1 MLTAHAPA
9 GYILSRAALSSG
21 LLPATLSP
29 RLVMTTGVCAAIL
42 PDLDMI
48 YFYTIDARQHLH
60 HSYWTHIPMFWVGM
74 CFIVIAVLFAVRQA
88 KYAPLVVLAAGNILV
103 HCFLDTVVAG
113 ILWHKPFVHTYTV
126 LVEVPNIYPYTF
138 LNFVLHWTFA
148 FEVLIWIVA
157 LGMFFCGNYVGTRRR
172 MSRTTAE
179 EIG

>member
-29 RLVMTTGVCAAIL
+29 RLVIATGVFAAIL
-42 PDLDMI
+42 PDLDII

-60 HSYWTHIPMFWVGM
+60 HSYWTHIPLFWVGV
-74 CFIVIAVLFAVRQA
+74 CLGVVAVLYVSRRT
-88 KYAPLVVLAAGNILV
+88 KYVPLVILAAANLLV

-113 ILWHKPFVHTYTV
+113 ILWQQPFVHRYTV
-126 LVEVPNIYPYTF
+126 FVEVPNVYPYTF

-157 LGMFFCGNYVGTRRR
+157 LGMFLSG
-172 MSRTTAE
+172 SRGFSRQRPPTASAPE
-179 EIG
+179 TG